1 MAMPP
6 DPNPGRTPVKKLP
19 LRNRIDPTPA
29 SDHARTSP
37 AVPASSSRSI
47 SSPIPPA
54 PPPDALHETLD
65 LLGTVLA
72 SVSDRVDAQTDAL
85 DRINK
90 TATEARQAAFAARAQ
105 TDPKRYGEL
114 VGETIH
120 GAIGDTLARLAKSS
134 YQLEEQMRATQGVL
148 KQAAEDKLALLR
160 DVQTREAKAARLKRS
175 LPWLALGAVALA
187 LVLSVA
193 LPRFMA
199 GNAATCAA
207 IGGLWQVTTKGVQA
221 CVFYRL

>member
-19 LRNRIDPTPA
+19 VRSRTDPISATG
-29 SDHARTSP
+29 HARAAP
-37 AVPASSSRSI
+37 AVPAST
-47 SSPIPPA
+47 PVPPA
-54 PPPDALHETLD
+54 LLQDELHETLD

-90 TATEARQAAFAARAQ
+90 TATEARQAAFAARSQ
-105 TDPKRYGEL
+105 TDPKTYGQM

-120 GAIGDTLARLAKSS
+120 GAIGDTLARLARSS
-134 YQLEEQMRATQGVL
+134 YHLEEQMRATQGVL

-160 DVQTREAKAARLKRS
+160 DVQTREAKAARLRRS

-187 LVLSVA
+187 LVLSVV

-199 GNAATCAA
+199 GNVTTCAV
-207 IGGLWQVTTKGVQA
+207 IGGRWQVTTKGVEA